1 MATKATT
8 AKKAATPTAA
18 ATAAAKKATAATKTT
33 AKKATAATKT
43 TAKKATATTKST
55 STMAGETVK
64 ATAQRATET
73 VRSTTAKAAS
83 TAREVATAPISR
95 AKEVGYT
102 AVGLSVMGAQKLGQ
116 QGKAILDAAPFDV
129 DMGAQIDQM
138 KKQVLFVEGI
148 VARRATKVD
157 DAVEALAKRIE
168 TATEP
173 FEAKLPEAARTQLT
187 KFRTQATKLRHLV
200 RTNVLEPAAKH

>member
-8 AKKAATPTAA
+8 TKTTAA
-18 ATAAAKKATAATKTT
+18 PKITAAAAAKKATAATKVT
-33 AKKATAATKT
+33 AKKATS
-43 TAKKATATTKST
+43 TAKKATATTKAT
-55 STMAGETVK
+55 STMATDTVK

-73 VRSTTAKAAS
+73 VRSTSAKAAS
-83 TAREVATAPISR
+83 TAREVASDPMSR

-102 AVGLSVMGAQKLGQ
+102 AIGLSVMGAQKIGQ
-116 QGKAILDAAPFDV
+116 QGKALLDAAPFDV
-129 DMGAQIDQM
+129 DLSAQIDQM
-138 KKQVLFVEGI
+138 KKQVHFVEGM
-148 VARRATKVD
+148 VARRVTKVD

-187 KFRTQATKLRHLV
+187 KMRIQATKLRHLV
-200 RTNVLEPAAKH
+200 RTNVLEPAAKR

>member
-8 AKKAATPTAA
+8 TKTTAVPKITAA
-18 ATAAAKKATAATKTT
+18 AAAKKATAATKMT
-33 AKKATAATKT
+33 AKKATS
-43 TAKKATATTKST
+43 TAKKATATTKAT
-55 STMAGETVK
+55 STMATDTVK

-73 VRSTTAKAAS
+73 VRSTSAKAAS
-83 TAREVATAPISR
+83 TAREVASDPMSR

-102 AVGLSVMGAQKLGQ
+102 AVGLSVMGAQKIGQ
-116 QGKAILDAAPFDV
+116 QGKALLDAAPFDV
-129 DMGAQIDQM
+129 DLSAQIDQM
-138 KKQVLFVEGI
+138 KKQVHFVEGM

-187 KFRTQATKLRHLV
+187 KMRSQATKLRHLV
-200 RTNVLEPAAKH
+200 RTNVLEPAAKR